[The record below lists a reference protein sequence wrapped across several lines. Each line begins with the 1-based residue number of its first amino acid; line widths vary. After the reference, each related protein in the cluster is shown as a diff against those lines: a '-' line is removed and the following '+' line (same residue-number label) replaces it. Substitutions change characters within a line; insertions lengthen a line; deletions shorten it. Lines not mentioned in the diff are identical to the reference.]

1 MTTYIKEY
9 IKEVENK
16 LKKEVTKKD
25 IEELKDKIY
34 FFQHE
39 RLVHMF
45 IMLFC
50 LLVLIIFVILT
61 LKNINFLIATTIIL
75 VLNIFYILHYY
86 FLENSVQYLYKV
98 YDKMNDKI
106 K

>member
-1 MTTYIKEY
+1 MTKYIKEY
-9 IKEVENK
+9 IKKMENK
-16 LKKEVTKKD
+16 LKKDITLKD
-25 IEELKDKIY
+25 IEELKDKIS

-39 RLVHMF
+39 RLVHLF

-50 LLVLIIFVILT
+50 LLMLIVFIALCFNNNLFVIPM
-61 LKNINFLIATTIIL
+61 LILL
-75 VLNIFYILHYY
+75 VLNVFYIIHYY